1 MKRRT
6 ILAALLAAVLLTAGC
21 GSAGGNSGSTSAGG
35 SEWGMSDNA
44 TAEVGESLPAA
55 QEEGTDSLVYQ
66 NAGAKLI
73 RRAELDIETEHFDQA
88 AAALA
93 QLTQECGG
101 YFEQASVFGGGY
113 LDANARRSGSY
124 IVRVPAERYQDFLSG
139 AGGLGYLTRCTE
151 SSEDVG
157 EQYYDTE
164 ARLRTQRTKQ
174 ERLLALLEQAEAMED
189 IISLENALSEV
200 EYQIEQYTTT
210 LNRYD
215 ALISFSTF
223 TIYLEEVSAVS
234 QEVGTSASLGTR
246 LAAGLAS
253 SAGGLLDG
261 AREGLVWLSYHLFQI
276 LIPLAA
282 AAVGM
287 LCWWRFHRKK
297 AGGGGEKDDPS

>member
-1 MKRRT
+1 
-6 ILAALLAAVLLTAGC
+6 
-21 GSAGGNSGSTSAGG
+21 
-35 SEWGMSDNA
+35 
-44 TAEVGESLPAA
+44 
-55 QEEGTDSLVYQ
+55 
-66 NAGAKLI
+66 
-73 RRAELDIETEHFDQA
+73 
-88 AAALA
+88 
-93 QLTQECGG
+93 
-101 YFEQASVFGGGY
+101 
-113 LDANARRSGSY
+113 
-124 IVRVPAERYQDFLSG
+124 
-139 AGGLGYLTRCTE
+139 
-151 SSEDVG
+151 
-157 EQYYDTE
+157 
-164 ARLRTQRTKQ
+164 
-174 ERLLALLEQAEAMED
+174 MED